1 MTVHAFH
8 PTPIGRLLLV
18 GERDPAGGMRDPAGG
33 VRLTGIY
40 LEQHRHGPGVDP
52 AWTEDAAAFGEV
64 ARQLDGYFDGS
75 RTTFD
80 LPLAHAGTPFQRR
93 VWDELA
99 RIQQGTTVTY
109 GELAARVGHPGAAR
123 AVGAAVGRNPI
134 SIVVPCHRVIG
145 ADGTL
150 TGYAG
155 GVGRKAFLLALEGAR
170 ATSEAAIAART
181 PPLRAAGGR
190 RGSAASATSAATSL
204 SWPASRRHGPQP
216 AR

>member
-1 MTVHAFH
+1 VIVHAFH
-8 PTPIGRLLLV
+8 PTPIGRLLLI
-18 GERDPAGGMRDPAGG
+18 GQRDAAG
-33 VRLTGIY
+33 RLRLAGIY
-40 LEQHRHGPGVDP
+40 MEQHRHGPQADP
-52 AWTEDAAAFGEV
+52 SWPEDTAAFGEV
-64 ARQLDGYFDGS
+64 ARQLDEYFEGS

-80 LPLAHAGTPFQRR
+80 LPLAPAGTPFQRH

-99 RIQQGTTVTY
+99 RIPRGTTVTY
-109 GELAARVGHPGAAR
+109 GELAARVGLPGGAR

-145 ADGTL
+145 ADGNL

-170 ATSEAAIAART
+170 AASEAAIAAKML
-181 PPLRAAGGR
+181 PFSVAGGR
-190 RGSAASATSAATSL
+190 RGGAASATSAATSV
-204 SWPASRRHGPQP
+204 SSPASRRHGPQA